1 MYLGKSEFETGNETR
16 KWKFHT
22 DQLLLGE
29 EPVIEL
35 WIDFGTSEVGE
46 KIVINGLSEIFNK
59 QTLCDVKFKF
69 KNSEEIGAHVA
80 ILTAGSPVFAAMLK
94 SNFVESKS
102 RIVNIADIEMDV
114 FKEMLVHLYTGK
126 APNLL
131 EINFTRSVYEVA
143 DKYGVK
149 SLKDDCENLLVSQLS
164 NSNAIELLIWAQ
176 FHSQPKLIKKAILF
190 IVKNSEEFCFQADCE
205 EIGAHVAI
213 LTAGSP
219 VFAAMLQPDF
229 LESKTRIVNIED
241 SEMDVFKEM
250 LVHLYTGKAPNL
262 MEMNFTQSVFEVAD
276 KYGVKSLKDDCVNL
290 LVSQLSNDN
299 AMELL
304 VWAQFRSQA
313 KLIEKAIHF
322 IVKNS
327 KDLCSQAEWL
337 DFMKDHP
344 NLCVEINQ
352 RMAKRITIG
361 YDNGC
366 HSD

>member
-1 MYLGKSEFETGNETR
+1 MTEKPMTGEVTVNEVRFGLFRVVWSLMLEMGNHVTYSQEFSLCGTQSGQNFQISTKNTMFNNIVTLKCISCSDHSASQPEDEQSKSKRIKIEEESVLPELKSLSHVEVMYLGKSEFQTGNDPS
-16 KWKFHT
+16 KWEIQI
-22 DQLLLGE
+22 DQKLMGE
-29 EPVIEL
+29 EPMIEF
-35 WIDFGTSEVGE
+35 WIDFGTNEMNE
-46 KIVINGLSEIFNK
+46 KVVINGLSEMFHN
-59 QTLCDVKFKF
+59 QTLCDVKFML
-69 KNSEEIGAHVA
+69 KNS
-80 ILTAGSPVFAAMLK
+80 
-94 SNFVESKS
+94 
-102 RIVNIADIEMDV
+102 
-114 FKEMLVHLYTGK
+114 
-126 APNLL
+126 
-131 EINFTRSVYEVA
+131 
-143 DKYGVK
+143 
-149 SLKDDCENLLVSQLS
+149 
-164 NSNAIELLIWAQ
+164 
-176 FHSQPKLIKKAILF
+176 
-190 IVKNSEEFCFQADCE
+190 E

-229 LESKTRIVNIED
+229 LESKTRIVNIAD

-304 VWAQFRSQA
+304 VWAQFHSQA
-313 KLIEKAIHF
+313 KLIKKAIHF

-366 HSD
+366 YSD